1 MDNIVL
7 KAAGDSILD
16 IKAYVTVGFD
26 IDGVT
31 YTWTAFVVPISE
43 DALIG
48 YDFLYHFD
56 CVLEARRGLKINGKF
71 VNCEL
76 AGHVPDVN
84 RVCLKSDTIIPARS
98 KAVAHTYMPDRS
110 LTDDIVIEPLSE
122 GLRTDS
128 LLVGACLVSSSSSMP
143 IRIMNTSSEDINI
156 CAGTTIGRA
165 HAVCNVITIDDD
177 EVHEEN
183 TAIRSCHVHSVV
195 DELYQRNSANLNAD
209 EKKQL
214 RDLLI
219 KHDKVFV
226 KSPSDLGRTSI
237 LKHKIETGNAR
248 PIRQPARRPP
258 RASVGIS
265 PRIRAKER
273 RHHPAVR
280 GLSKVK
286 FGH

>member
-1 MDNIVL
+1 MDCVCGAHL
-7 KAAGDSILD
+7 GRC
-16 IKAYVTVGFD
+16 
-26 IDGVT
+26 
-31 YTWTAFVVPISE
+31 
-43 DALIG
+43 LIG

-98 KAVAHTYMPDRS
+98 EAVAHTYMPDLS

-143 IRIMNTSSEDINI
+143 IRIMNTSTEDINI

-183 TAIRSCHVHSVV
+183 TAITIMSC
-195 DELYQRNSANLNAD
+195 
-209 EKKQL
+209 
-214 RDLLI
+214 
-219 KHDKVFV
+219 
-226 KSPSDLGRTSI
+226 PS
-237 LKHKIETGNAR
+237 
-248 PIRQPARRPP
+248 
-258 RASVGIS
+258 
-265 PRIRAKER
+265 
-273 RHHPAVR
+273 RH
-280 GLSKVK
+280 
-286 FGH
+286 